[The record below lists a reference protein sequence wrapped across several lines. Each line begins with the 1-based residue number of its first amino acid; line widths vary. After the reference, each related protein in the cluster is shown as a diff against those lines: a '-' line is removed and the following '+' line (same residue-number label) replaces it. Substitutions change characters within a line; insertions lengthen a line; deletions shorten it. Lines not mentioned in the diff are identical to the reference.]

1 MKQNL
6 AEVIAVFPNQI
17 KITVD
22 NIDKFI
28 HESGVTKVTVGSY
41 IEISDNDDVKLIA
54 IIENYSI
61 EVTTKDD
68 GNGNK
73 EKKYIIE
80 AMPLGILDNGKFTR
94 GGDNIAIPP
103 KSAKVASLDD
113 IKAIYESSIDEKEK
127 FEFSSLSRNRDIR
140 VPVNGD
146 KFFNKHIAV
155 VGSTGSGK
163 SHTVSKIIQNAV
175 NAKKDSYPGLNNSH
189 VVIFDIHS
197 EYKTAFPNA
206 QYLDIAN
213 LVIPYW
219 LLNSEELED
228 FFIDTEAN
236 DHNQRTVFQEA
247 ITRNKKQKFIGNI
260 DLIHYGTPSFFDI
273 QDIVNYINNRNN
285 EKQKDNIIKWKS
297 SSGEFEFNE
306 NTAENLFEKNLTPTG
321 SAATGTLNGKFTNFI
336 NRLENKI
343 NDKRLDF
350 LLGDKAK
357 NITFEETLR
366 QFLSYKTDSTSNV
379 TIIDLSGVPFE
390 VLNITVSLISRLLFE
405 FGFYSKKYHDS
416 KETEIP
422 LLLVYEEAHKYVP
435 KSNLSKFR
443 SSTLAIERIVKE
455 GRKYG
460 VTAMIV
466 SQRPSEISETIF
478 SQCSNFIA
486 MRLTNPNDQSYVS
499 KLLPDT
505 LNALIGTLPSLQQGE
520 AILIGEAVVMPSLI
534 CMDKCSPEPSSS
546 DIKYLQ
552 VWKKSWIDIAFNS
565 LIDNWNKN

>member
-1 MKQNL
+1 MEQNL

-17 KITVD
+17 KIAVD
-22 NIDKFI
+22 NIDEFI
-28 HESGVTKVTVGSY
+28 NHSGVKKVTVGSY
-41 IEISDNDDVKLIA
+41 IEISDNEDVKLIA

-61 EVTTKDD
+61 EVTAKDVES
-68 GNGNK
+68 GNK
-73 EKKYIIE
+73 EKRYIIE
-80 AMPLGILDNGKFTR
+80 AMTLGIFDNGKFTR

-103 KSAKVASLDD
+103 KNAKVASIDD
-113 IKAIYESSIDEKEK
+113 INSIYESSIEEKEK
-127 FEFSSLSRNRDIR
+127 FEFSCLSRNRDIR

-175 NAKKDSYPGLNNSH
+175 SAKEGSYTELNNSH
-189 VVIFDIHS
+189 IVIFDIHS
-197 EYKTAFPNA
+197 EYKTAFPDS
-206 QYLDIAN
+206 QYLDISN

-236 DHNQRTVFQEA
+236 DHNQRNVFKEAVIKYKQE
-247 ITRNKKQKFIGNI
+247 NVSEPLKEKV
-260 DLIHYGTPSFFDI
+260 HYDSPILFDI
-273 QDIVNYINNRNN
+273 AKVFEHVNDKNN
-285 EKQKDNIIKWKS
+285 ELIKTGETY
-297 SSGEFEFNE
+297 SSGEKKGQ
-306 NTAENLFEKNLTPTG
+306 EKTTQG
-321 SAATGTLNGKFTNFI
+321 SLYGKLTNFS

-350 LLGDKAK
+350 LLGEKAK
-357 NITFEETLR
+357 TITFEDTLR
-366 QFLSYKTDSTSNV
+366 QFLSYKTDNTSNV

-405 FGFYSKKYHDS
+405 FGFYSKKYHTS

-505 LNALIGTLPSLQQGE
+505 LNALIDTLPSLQQGE
-520 AILIGEAVVMPSLI
+520 AILIGESVVMPSLI
-534 CMDKCSPEPSSS
+534 YMDKCSPEPSSS

-552 VWKKSWIDIAFNS
+552 VWKESWKDVAFSS

>member
-1 MKQNL
+1 MEQSL

-17 KITVD
+17 KIAVD
-22 NIDKFI
+22 NIDEFI
-28 HESGVTKVTVGSY
+28 NHSGVKKVTVGSY

-61 EVTTKDD
+61 EVTTNDD
-68 GNGNK
+68 GSGNK
-73 EKKYIIE
+73 DKRYIIE

-103 KSAKVASLDD
+103 KNAKVASIDD
-113 IKAIYESSIDEKEK
+113 IKAIYESSIEEKEK

-175 NAKKDSYPGLNNSH
+175 SAKEDSYTGLNNSH
-189 VVIFDIHS
+189 IVIFDIHS
-197 EYKTAFPNA
+197 EYKTAFHNA
-206 QYLDIAN
+206 QYLDITN

-236 DHNQRTVFQEA
+236 DHNQRNVFKEA
-247 ITRNKKQKFIGNI
+247 VIKYKKENVEEALKEKV
-260 DLIHYGTPSFFDI
+260 HYDSPILFDI
-273 QDIVNYINNRNN
+273 AKVFEYVNDKNN
-285 EKQKDNIIKWKS
+285 EMVDGARDKKA
-297 SSGEFEFNE
+297 G
-306 NTAENLFEKNLTPTG
+306 P
-321 SAATGTLNGKFTNFI
+321 LNGKLSNFV

-350 LLGDKAK
+350 LLGEKAK
-357 NITFEETLR
+357 TITFEDTLK
-366 QFLSYKTDSTSNV
+366 QFLSYKTDNTSNV

-405 FGFYSKKYHDS
+405 FGFYSKKYHTS

-435 KSNLSKFR
+435 KSSLSKFR

-505 LNALIGTLPSLQQGE
+505 LNALIDTLPSLQQGE

-534 CMDKCSPEPSSS
+534 YMDKCSPEPSSS

-552 VWKKSWIDIAFNS
+552 VWKESWKDVVFSS

>member
-1 MKQNL
+1 MPQNL

-17 KITVD
+17 RIAVD
-22 NIDKFI
+22 NIDEFI
-28 HESGVTKVTVGSY
+28 NNSGVEKVTVGSY
-41 IEISDNDDVKLIA
+41 IEISDNNDVKLIA

-61 EVTTKDD
+61 EVTTKEDES
-68 GNGNK
+68 GKK
-73 EKKYIIE
+73 EKRYIIE
-80 AMPLGILDNGKFTR
+80 VMPLGILNNGKFTR

-127 FEFSSLSRNRDIR
+127 FEFSSLSRNRSIR
-140 VPVNGD
+140 VSVNGD

-163 SHTVSKIIQNAV
+163 SHTVSKLIQNAV
-175 NAKKDSYPGLNNSH
+175 SVKEGTYSGLNNSH
-189 VVIFDIHS
+189 IIIFDIHS
-197 EYKTAFPNA
+197 EYQSAFPDA
-206 QYLDIAN
+206 QYLDISN

-228 FFIDTEAN
+228 FFLDTEAN
-236 DHNQRTVFQEA
+236 DHNQRNVFKEA
-247 ITRNKKQKFIGNI
+247 VVIYKKENITDSQLKEKV
-260 DLIHYGTPSFFDI
+260 HYDSPILFDI
-273 QDIVNYINNRNN
+273 AKVFTYVDDKNN
-285 EKQKDNIIKWKS
+285 EMVDGARDKKA
-297 SSGEFEFNE
+297 G
-306 NTAENLFEKNLTPTG
+306 P
-321 SAATGTLNGKFTNFI
+321 LNGKLSNFV

-343 NDKRLDF
+343 NDIRLDF
-350 LLGDKAK
+350 LLGAKAK
-357 NITFEETLR
+357 TITFEETLR
-366 QFLSYKTDSTSNV
+366 QFLSYKADSTSNV

-405 FGFYSKKYHDS
+405 FSFYSKKYHVTKAS
-416 KETEIP
+416 ETP

-505 LNALIGTLPSLQQGE
+505 LNALIDTLPSLQQGE
-520 AILIGEAVVMPSLI
+520 AILIGEAIVMPSLI
-534 CMDKCSPEPSSS
+534 YMDKCNPEPSSS

-552 VWKKSWIDIAFNS
+552 VWKEQWKDVAFND
-565 LIDNWNKN
+565 LIKQWSKN

>member
-1 MKQNL
+1 
-6 AEVIAVFPNQI
+6 
-17 KITVD
+17 
-22 NIDKFI
+22 
-28 HESGVTKVTVGSY
+28 
-41 IEISDNDDVKLIA
+41 LIA

-61 EVTTKDD
+61 EVTTKEDE
-68 GNGNK
+68 GGKK
-73 EKKYIIE
+73 EKRYIIE
-80 AMPLGILDNGKFTR
+80 AMPLGILENGKFTR

-163 SHTVSKIIQNAV
+163 SHTVSKLIQNAV
-175 NAKKDSYPGLNNSH
+175 SAKEATYAGLNNSH
-189 VVIFDIHS
+189 IVIFDIHS
-197 EYKTAFPNA
+197 EYQTAFPDA
-206 QYLDIAN
+206 QYLDISN

-228 FFIDTEAN
+228 FFIDSEAN
-236 DHNQRTVFQEA
+236 DHNQRNVFKEA
-247 ITRNKKQKFIGNI
+247 VVMYKKENVEETLKEKV
-260 DLIHYGTPSFFDI
+260 HYDSPVLFDI
-273 QDIVNYINNRNN
+273 AKVFEHVKN
-285 EKQKDNIIKWKS
+285 KDTEMVDGARDKKA
-297 SSGEFEFNE
+297 G
-306 NTAENLFEKNLTPTG
+306 P
-321 SAATGTLNGKFTNFI
+321 LNGKLSNFVS
-336 NRLENKI
+336 RLENKI

-350 LLGDKAK
+350 LLGEKAK
-357 NITFEETLR
+357 NIKFEETLR

-405 FGFYSKKYHDS
+405 FGFYSKKHHAS
-416 KETEIP
+416 KESETP

-435 KSNLSKFR
+435 KSSLSKFR

-505 LNALIGTLPSLQQGE
+505 LNSLINTLPSLQQGE
-520 AILIGEAVVMPSLI
+520 AILIGEAIVMPSLI
-534 CMDKCSPEPSSS
+534 YMDQCVPEPSSS

-552 VWKKSWIDIAFNS
+552 VWKEAWKDVAFVD
-565 LIDNWNKN
+565 LIDKWNKH

>member
-1 MKQNL
+1 MPQNL
-6 AEVIAVFPNQI
+6 AEVIAVFPNQV
-17 KITVD
+17 KIAVD
-22 NIDKFI
+22 NIDEFI
-28 HESGVTKVTVGSY
+28 HQSGVEKVTVGSY
-41 IEISDNDDVKLIA
+41 IEISDNDEVKLIA

-68 GNGNK
+68 ANGNK
-73 EKKYIIE
+73 EKRYIIE
-80 AMPLGILDNGKFTR
+80 AMPLGILDHGKFTR

-113 IKAIYESSIDEKEK
+113 VKAIYESSIEEKEK
-127 FEFSSLSRNRDIR
+127 FEFSSLSRNREIR

-175 NAKKDSYPGLNNSH
+175 NSKEGSYSGLNNSH
-189 VVIFDIHS
+189 IVIFDIHS
-197 EYKTAFPNA
+197 EYKSAFPVA
-206 QYLDIAN
+206 QYLDITN

-236 DHNQRTVFQEA
+236 DHNQRNIFKEA
-247 ITRNKKQKFIGNI
+247 VVKYKKENVVEALREKVQYDSPI
-260 DLIHYGTPSFFDI
+260 LFDI
-273 QDIVNYINNRNN
+273 VKVFNYVNEKNN
-285 EKQKDNIIKWKS
+285 EMVDGARDKKA
-297 SSGEFEFNE
+297 G
-306 NTAENLFEKNLTPTG
+306 P
-321 SAATGTLNGKFTNFI
+321 LNGKLSNFV

-350 LLGDKAK
+350 LLGNNAK
-357 NITFEETLR
+357 TISFEETLR
-366 QFLSYKTDSTSNV
+366 QFLSYKTENTSNV

-405 FGFYSKKYHDS
+405 FGFYSKKYHSS
-416 KETEIP
+416 KETETP

-478 SQCSNFIA
+478 SQCSNFIS

-505 LNALIGTLPSLQQGE
+505 LNSLINTLPSLQQGE
-520 AILIGEAVVMPSLI
+520 AILIGEAIVMPSLI
-534 CMDKCSPEPSSS
+534 YMDKCVLEPSSS

-552 VWKKSWIDIAFNS
+552 VWKEAWKDVVFSD
-565 LIDNWNKN
+565 LIEKWNQN

>member
-1 MKQNL
+1 MKENL

-17 KITVD
+17 KIAVD
-22 NIDKFI
+22 NIDEFI
-28 HESGVTKVTVGSY
+28 NHSGVKKVTVGSY
-41 IEISDNDDVKLIA
+41 IEISDNEDVKLIA

-68 GNGNK
+68 GSGNK
-73 EKKYIIE
+73 EKRYIIE
-80 AMPLGILDNGKFTR
+80 AMPLGILDSGKFTR

-103 KSAKVASLDD
+103 KNAKVASIDD
-113 IKAIYESSIDEKEK
+113 IKAIYESSIEEKEK

-175 NAKKDSYPGLNNSH
+175 SAKEGSYTKLNNSH
-189 VVIFDIHS
+189 IVIFDIHS
-197 EYKTAFPNA
+197 EYKTAFSDS
-206 QYLDIAN
+206 QYLDISN

-228 FFIDTEAN
+228 FFIDSEAN
-236 DHNQRTVFQEA
+236 DHNQRNVFKEA
-247 ITRNKKQKFIGNI
+247 VIKYKKENVAEPLKEKV
-260 DLIHYGTPSFFDI
+260 HYDSPILFDI
-273 QDIVNYINNRNN
+273 AKVFEHVKNKDTEMVAGKTG
-285 EKQKDNIIKWKS
+285 EKM
-297 SSGEFEFNE
+297 G
-306 NTAENLFEKNLTPTG
+306 P
-321 SAATGTLNGKFTNFI
+321 LNGKLSNFV

-350 LLGDKAK
+350 LLGEKAK
-357 NITFEETLR
+357 IITFEDTLK
-366 QFLSYKTDSTSNV
+366 QFLSYKTDNTSNV

-405 FGFYSKKYHDS
+405 FGFYSKKYHIK

-505 LNALIGTLPSLQQGE
+505 LNALIDTLPSLQQGE
-520 AILIGEAVVMPSLI
+520 AILIGESVVMPSLI
-534 CMDKCSPEPSSS
+534 YMDKCSPEPSSS

-552 VWKKSWIDIAFNS
+552 VWKESWKDVAFSS

>member
-1 MKQNL
+1 MPQNL

-17 KITVD
+17 RIAVD
-22 NIDKFI
+22 NIDEFI
-28 HESGVTKVTVGSY
+28 NHSGVEKVTVGSY
-41 IEISDNDDVKLIA
+41 IEISDNNDVKLIA

-61 EVTTKDD
+61 EVTTKEDES
-68 GNGNK
+68 GKK
-73 EKKYIIE
+73 EKRYIIE
-80 AMPLGILDNGKFTR
+80 AMPLGILNNGKFTR

-127 FEFSSLSRNRDIR
+127 FEFSSLSRNRSIR
-140 VPVNGD
+140 VSVNGD

-163 SHTVSKIIQNAV
+163 SHTVSKLIQNAV
-175 NAKKDSYPGLNNSH
+175 SAKEGTYTGLNNSH
-189 VVIFDIHS
+189 IIIFDIHS
-197 EYKTAFPNA
+197 EYQSAFPDA
-206 QYLDIAN
+206 QYLDISN

-228 FFIDTEAN
+228 FFLDTEAN
-236 DHNQRTVFQEA
+236 DHNQRNVFKEA
-247 ITRNKKQKFIGNI
+247 VVIYKKENITDPQLKEKV
-260 DLIHYGTPSFFDI
+260 HYDSPILFDI
-273 QDIVNYINNRNN
+273 AKVFTYVDDKNN
-285 EKQKDNIIKWKS
+285 EMVDGARDKKA
-297 SSGEFEFNE
+297 G
-306 NTAENLFEKNLTPTG
+306 P
-321 SAATGTLNGKFTNFI
+321 LNGKLSNFV

-343 NDKRLDF
+343 NDIRLDF
-350 LLGDKAK
+350 LLGAKAK
-357 NITFEETLR
+357 TITFEETLR
-366 QFLSYKTDSTSNV
+366 QFLSYKADSTSNV

-405 FGFYSKKYHDS
+405 FSFYSKKYHVS
-416 KETEIP
+416 KESETP

-505 LNALIGTLPSLQQGE
+505 LNALIDTLPSLQQGE
-520 AILIGEAVVMPSLI
+520 AILIGEAIVMPSLI
-534 CMDKCSPEPSSS
+534 YMDKCNPEPSSS

-552 VWKKSWIDIAFNS
+552 VWKEQWKDVAFND
-565 LIDNWNKN
+565 LIKQWSKN

>member
-1 MKQNL
+1 MEQSL

-17 KITVD
+17 KIAVD
-22 NIDKFI
+22 NIDEFI
-28 HESGVTKVTVGSY
+28 NHSGVKKVTVGSY

-68 GNGNK
+68 GSGNK
-73 EKKYIIE
+73 DKRYIIE

-103 KSAKVASLDD
+103 KNAKVASIDD
-113 IKAIYESSIDEKEK
+113 IKAIYESSIEEKEK

-175 NAKKDSYPGLNNSH
+175 SAKEDSYTGLNNSH
-189 VVIFDIHS
+189 IVIFDIHS
-197 EYKTAFPNA
+197 EYKTAFHNA
-206 QYLDIAN
+206 QYLDITN

-236 DHNQRTVFQEA
+236 DHNQRNVFKEA
-247 ITRNKKQKFIGNI
+247 VIKYKKENVEEALKEKV
-260 DLIHYGTPSFFDI
+260 HYDSPILFDI
-273 QDIVNYINNRNN
+273 AKVFEYVNDKNN
-285 EKQKDNIIKWKS
+285 EMVDGARDKKA
-297 SSGEFEFNE
+297 G
-306 NTAENLFEKNLTPTG
+306 P
-321 SAATGTLNGKFTNFI
+321 LNGKLSNFV

-350 LLGDKAK
+350 LLGEKAK
-357 NITFEETLR
+357 TITFEDTLK
-366 QFLSYKTDSTSNV
+366 QFLSYKTDNTSNV

-405 FGFYSKKYHDS
+405 FWFYSKKYHTS

-435 KSNLSKFR
+435 KSSLSKFR

-505 LNALIGTLPSLQQGE
+505 LNALIDTLPSLQQGE

-534 CMDKCSPEPSSS
+534 YMDKCSPEPSSS

-552 VWKKSWIDIAFNS
+552 VWKESWKDVVFSS

>member
-1 MKQNL
+1 VRAK
-6 AEVIAVFPNQI
+6 E
-17 KITVD
+17 
-22 NIDKFI
+22 
-28 HESGVTKVTVGSY
+28 GSY
-41 IEISDNDDVKLIA
+41 TE
-54 IIENYSI
+54 
-61 EVTTKDD
+61 
-68 GNGNK
+68 
-73 EKKYIIE
+73 
-80 AMPLGILDNGKFTR
+80 
-94 GGDNIAIPP
+94 
-103 KSAKVASLDD
+103 
-113 IKAIYESSIDEKEK
+113 
-127 FEFSSLSRNRDIR
+127 
-140 VPVNGD
+140 
-146 KFFNKHIAV
+146 
-155 VGSTGSGK
+155 
-163 SHTVSKIIQNAV
+163 
-175 NAKKDSYPGLNNSH
+175 LNNSH
-189 VVIFDIHS
+189 IVIFDIHS
-197 EYKTAFPNA
+197 EYKTAFPDS
-206 QYLDIAN
+206 QYLDISN

-236 DHNQRTVFQEA
+236 DHNQRNVFKEAVIKYKQE
-247 ITRNKKQKFIGNI
+247 NVSEPLKEKV
-260 DLIHYGTPSFFDI
+260 HYDSPILFDI
-273 QDIVNYINNRNN
+273 AKVFEHVNDKNN
-285 EKQKDNIIKWKS
+285 ELIKTGETY
-297 SSGEFEFNE
+297 SSGEKKGQ
-306 NTAENLFEKNLTPTG
+306 EKTTQG
-321 SAATGTLNGKFTNFI
+321 SLYGKLTNFS

-350 LLGDKAK
+350 LLGEKAK
-357 NITFEETLR
+357 TITFEDTLR
-366 QFLSYKTDSTSNV
+366 QFLSYKTDNTSNV

-405 FGFYSKKYHDS
+405 FGFYSKKYHTS

-505 LNALIGTLPSLQQGE
+505 LNALIDTLPSLQQGE
-520 AILIGEAVVMPSLI
+520 AILIGESVVMPSLI
-534 CMDKCSPEPSSS
+534 YMDKCSPEPSSS

-552 VWKKSWIDIAFNS
+552 VWKESWKDVAFSS

>member
-1 MKQNL
+1 MPNL
-6 AEVIAVFPNQI
+6 AEVVAVFPNQI
-17 KITVD
+17 RIAVD
-22 NIDKFI
+22 NIDEFI

-68 GNGNK
+68 GSGNK
-73 EKKYIIE
+73 EKRYIIE
-80 AMPLGILDNGKFTR
+80 AMPLGILEDGIFTR

-113 IKAIYESSIDEKEK
+113 IKAIYESSIDAKEK
-127 FEFSSLSRNRDIR
+127 FEFSSLSRNRSIR
-140 VPVNGD
+140 VAVNGD

-163 SHTVSKIIQNAV
+163 SHTVSKLIQNAV
-175 NAKKDSYPGLNNSH
+175 SAKEGSYTGLNNSH
-189 VVIFDIHS
+189 IVIFDIHS
-197 EYKTAFPNA
+197 EYQSAFPDA
-206 QYLDIAN
+206 QYLDISN

-247 ITRNKKQKFIGNI
+247 ITKNKKQKFEG
-260 DLIHYGTPSFFDI
+260 DKELIHYGTPSFFDI
-273 QDIVNYINNRNN
+273 QDIINYISNRNN
-285 EKQKDNIIKWKS
+285 EKQKDNIIKWKNATE
-297 SSGEFEFNE
+297 EFEFDE
-306 NTAENLFEKNLTPTG
+306 TTAEKLFEKGLTPTG
-321 SAATGTLNGKFTNFI
+321 SAASGTLNGKFTNFI

-350 LLGDKAK
+350 LLGNKAK
-357 NITFEETLR
+357 DITFEDTLR

-405 FGFYSKKYHDS
+405 FGFYSKKYHAS
-416 KETEIP
+416 KESETP
-422 LLLVYEEAHKYVP
+422 VLLVYEEAHKYVP
-435 KSNLSKFR
+435 KSSLSKFR

-505 LNALIGTLPSLQQGE
+505 LNSLINTLPSLQQGE
-520 AILIGEAVVMPSLI
+520 AILIGEAIVMPSLI
-534 CMDKCSPEPSSS
+534 YMDKCEPEPSSS

-552 VWKKSWIDIAFNS
+552 VWKEAWKDVAFVD
-565 LIDNWNKN
+565 LIEKWNKH

>member
-1 MKQNL
+1 MPNL

-17 KITVD
+17 KIAVD
-22 NIDKFI
+22 NINEFI
-28 HESGVTKVTVGSY
+28 NESKVEKVTVGSY

-61 EVTTKDD
+61 EIV
-68 GNGNK
+68 
-73 EKKYIIE
+73 EKKGIGEKRYIIE
-80 AMPLGILDNGKFTR
+80 AMPLGILEDGKFTR

-113 IKAIYESSIDEKEK
+113 IKAIYESSISEKEK
-127 FEFSSLSRNRDIR
+127 FEFSSLSRNKDIR

-163 SHTVSKIIQNAV
+163 SHTVSKLIQNAV
-175 NAKKDSYPGLNNSH
+175 SAKEGSYAGLNNSH
-189 VVIFDIHS
+189 IVIFDIHS
-197 EYKTAFPNA
+197 EYQTAFPDA
-206 QYLDIAN
+206 QYLDITN
-213 LVIPYW
+213 LVMPYW

-236 DHNQRTVFQEA
+236 DHNQRNVFKEA
-247 ITRNKKQKFIGNI
+247 VVVYKKENAGLVPLDKV
-260 DLIHYGTPSFFDI
+260 HYDSPIPFDI
-273 QDIVNYINNRNN
+273 KKVFEHVKN
-285 EKQKDNIIKWKS
+285 KDTEMVDGARDKKA
-297 SSGEFEFNE
+297 G
-306 NTAENLFEKNLTPTG
+306 P
-321 SAATGTLNGKFTNFI
+321 LNGKLSNFV

-350 LLGDKAK
+350 LLGDKTK
-357 NITFEETLR
+357 IITFEETLR

-405 FGFYSKKYHDS
+405 FGFYSKKYHDK
-416 KETEIP
+416 KESETP

-486 MRLTNPNDQSYVS
+486 MRLTNPNDQGYVA

-505 LNALIGTLPSLQQGE
+505 LSSLINTLPSLQQGE
-520 AILIGEAVVMPSLI
+520 AILIGEAIVMPSLI
-534 CMDKCSPEPSSS
+534 IMDECDLKPSSS

-552 VWKKSWIDIAFNS
+552 VWKESWKDVVFAD
-565 LIDNWNKN
+565 LINGIKIRK

>member
-1 MKQNL
+1 MEQNL

-17 KITVD
+17 KIAVD
-22 NIDKFI
+22 NIDEFI
-28 HESGVTKVTVGSY
+28 NHSGVKKVTVGSY
-41 IEISDNDDVKLIA
+41 IEISDNEDVKLIA

-61 EVTTKDD
+61 EVTAKDVES
-68 GNGNK
+68 GNK
-73 EKKYIIE
+73 EKRYIIE

-103 KSAKVASLDD
+103 KNAKVASIDD
-113 IKAIYESSIDEKEK
+113 INSIYESSIEEKEK
-127 FEFSSLSRNRDIR
+127 FEFSCLSRNRDIR

-175 NAKKDSYPGLNNSH
+175 SAKEGSYTELNNSH
-189 VVIFDIHS
+189 IVIFDIHS
-197 EYKTAFPNA
+197 EYKTAFPDSH
-206 QYLDIAN
+206 YLDISN

-236 DHNQRTVFQEA
+236 DHNQRNVFKEAVIKYKQE
-247 ITRNKKQKFIGNI
+247 NVSEPLKEKV
-260 DLIHYGTPSFFDI
+260 HYDSPILFDI
-273 QDIVNYINNRNN
+273 AKVFEHVNDKNN
-285 EKQKDNIIKWKS
+285 ELIKTGETY
-297 SSGEFEFNE
+297 SSGEKKGQ
-306 NTAENLFEKNLTPTG
+306 EKTTQG
-321 SAATGTLNGKFTNFI
+321 SLYGKLTNFS

-350 LLGDKAK
+350 LLGEKAK
-357 NITFEETLR
+357 TITFEDTLR
-366 QFLSYKTDSTSNV
+366 QFLSYKTDNTSNV

-405 FGFYSKKYHDS
+405 FGFYSKKYHTS

-505 LNALIGTLPSLQQGE
+505 LNALIDTLPSLQQGE
-520 AILIGEAVVMPSLI
+520 AILIGESVVMPSLI
-534 CMDKCSPEPSSS
+534 YMDKCSPEPSSS

-552 VWKKSWIDIAFNS
+552 VWKESWKDVAFSS

>member
-1 MKQNL
+1 MPQNL
-6 AEVIAVFPNQI
+6 AEVIAVFPNQV
-17 KITVD
+17 KIAVD
-22 NIDKFI
+22 NIDEFI
-28 HESGVTKVTVGSY
+28 HQSGVEKVTVGSY
-41 IEISDNDDVKLIA
+41 IEISDNDEVKLIA

-68 GNGNK
+68 ANGNK
-73 EKKYIIE
+73 EKRYIIE
-80 AMPLGILDNGKFTR
+80 AMPLGILDHGKFTR

-113 IKAIYESSIDEKEK
+113 VKAIYESSIEEKEK
-127 FEFSSLSRNRDIR
+127 FEFSSLSRNREIR

-175 NAKKDSYPGLNNSH
+175 NSKEGSYSGLNNSH
-189 VVIFDIHS
+189 IVIFDIHS
-197 EYKTAFPNA
+197 EYKSAFPVA
-206 QYLDIAN
+206 QYLDITN

-236 DHNQRTVFQEA
+236 DHNQRNIFKEA
-247 ITRNKKQKFIGNI
+247 VVKYKKENVVEALREKV
-260 DLIHYGTPSFFDI
+260 HYDSPILFDI
-273 QDIVNYINNRNN
+273 VKVFNYVNEKNN
-285 EKQKDNIIKWKS
+285 EMVDGARDKKA
-297 SSGEFEFNE
+297 G
-306 NTAENLFEKNLTPTG
+306 P
-321 SAATGTLNGKFTNFI
+321 LNGKLSNFV

-350 LLGDKAK
+350 LLGNNAK
-357 NITFEETLR
+357 TISFEETLR
-366 QFLSYKTDSTSNV
+366 QFLSYKTENTSNV

-405 FGFYSKKYHDS
+405 FGFYSKKYHSS
-416 KETEIP
+416 KETETP

-478 SQCSNFIA
+478 SQCSNFIS

-505 LNALIGTLPSLQQGE
+505 LNSLINTLPSLQQGE
-520 AILIGEAVVMPSLI
+520 AILIGEAIVMPSLI
-534 CMDKCSPEPSSS
+534 YMDKCVLEPSSS

-552 VWKKSWIDIAFNS
+552 VWKEAWKDVVFSD
-565 LIDNWNKN
+565 LIEKWNQN

>member
-1 MKQNL
+1 MEQNL

-17 KITVD
+17 KIAVD
-22 NIDKFI
+22 NIDEFI
-28 HESGVTKVTVGSY
+28 NHSGVKKVTVGSY
-41 IEISDNDDVKLIA
+41 IEISDNEDVKLIA

-61 EVTTKDD
+61 EVTAKDVES
-68 GNGNK
+68 GNK
-73 EKKYIIE
+73 EKRYIIE

-103 KSAKVASLDD
+103 KNAKVASIDD
-113 IKAIYESSIDEKEK
+113 INSIYESSIEEKEK
-127 FEFSSLSRNRDIR
+127 FEFSCLSRNRDIR

-175 NAKKDSYPGLNNSH
+175 SAKEGSYTELNNSH
-189 VVIFDIHS
+189 IVIFDIHS
-197 EYKTAFPNA
+197 EYKTAFPDS
-206 QYLDIAN
+206 QYLDISN

-236 DHNQRTVFQEA
+236 DHNQRNVFKEAVIKYKQE
-247 ITRNKKQKFIGNI
+247 NVSEPLKEKV
-260 DLIHYGTPSFFDI
+260 HYDSPILFDI
-273 QDIVNYINNRNN
+273 AKVFEHVNDKNN
-285 EKQKDNIIKWKS
+285 ELIKTGETY
-297 SSGEFEFNE
+297 SSGEKKGQ
-306 NTAENLFEKNLTPTG
+306 EKTTQG
-321 SAATGTLNGKFTNFI
+321 SLYGKLTNFS

-350 LLGDKAK
+350 LLGEKAK
-357 NITFEETLR
+357 TITFEDTLR
-366 QFLSYKTDSTSNV
+366 QFLSYKTDNTSNV

-405 FGFYSKKYHDS
+405 FGFYSKKYHTS

-505 LNALIGTLPSLQQGE
+505 LNALIDTLPSLQQGE
-520 AILIGEAVVMPSLI
+520 AILIGESVVMPSLI
-534 CMDKCSPEPSSS
+534 YMDKCSPEPSSS

-552 VWKKSWIDIAFNS
+552 VWKESWKDVAFSS

>member
-1 MKQNL
+1 MQNL

-17 KITVD
+17 KIAVD
-22 NIDKFI
+22 NINEFI
-28 HESGVTKVTVGSY
+28 NRSGVKKVTVGSY

-61 EVTTKDD
+61 EIV
-68 GNGNK
+68 
-73 EKKYIIE
+73 EKKGVGEKRYIIE
-80 AMPLGILDNGKFTR
+80 AMPLGILENGKFTR

-103 KSAKVASLDD
+103 KSAKVASLAD
-113 IKAIYESSIDEKEK
+113 IKAIYESSISVKEK
-127 FEFSSLSRNRDIR
+127 FEFSSLSRNKDIR

-163 SHTVSKIIQNAV
+163 SHTVSKLIQNAV
-175 NAKKDSYPGLNNSH
+175 SAKEGSYAGLNNSH
-189 VVIFDIHS
+189 IVIFDIHS
-197 EYKTAFPNA
+197 EYQTAFPDA
-206 QYLDIAN
+206 QYLDITN

-236 DHNQRTVFQEA
+236 DHNQRNVFKEA
-247 ITRNKKQKFIGNI
+247 VVMYKKENAGSVPSDKV
-260 DLIHYGTPSFFDI
+260 HYDSPIAFDI
-273 QDIVNYINNRNN
+273 KKVFEFVNDKNT
-285 EKQKDNIIKWKS
+285 ETIK
-297 SSGEFEFNE
+297 SGEVY
-306 NTAENLFEKNLTPTG
+306 ASGEKKGQEKTTQG
-321 SAATGTLNGKFTNFI
+321 SLHGKLTNFA

-350 LLGDKAK
+350 LLGDKTK
-357 NITFEETLR
+357 IITFEETLR

-405 FGFYSKKYHDS
+405 FGFYSKKYHDK
-416 KETEIP
+416 KESETP
-422 LLLVYEEAHKYVP
+422 LLLIYEEAHKYVP

-486 MRLTNPNDQSYVS
+486 MRLTNPNDQSYVA

-505 LNALIGTLPSLQQGE
+505 LSSLINTLPSLQQGE
-520 AILIGEAVVMPSLI
+520 AILIGEAIVMPSLI
-534 CMDKCSPEPSSS
+534 TMDECDPKPSSS

-552 VWKKSWIDIAFNS
+552 VWKESWKDVAFAD
-565 LIDNWNKN
+565 LINGIKIRK

>member
-1 MKQNL
+1 MEQNL

-17 KITVD
+17 KIAVD
-22 NIDKFI
+22 NIDEFI
-28 HESGVTKVTVGSY
+28 NHSGVKKVTVGSY
-41 IEISDNDDVKLIA
+41 IEISDNEDVKLIA

-61 EVTTKDD
+61 EVTAKDVES
-68 GNGNK
+68 GNK
-73 EKKYIIE
+73 EKRYIIE

-103 KSAKVASLDD
+103 KNAKVASIDD
-113 IKAIYESSIDEKEK
+113 INSIYESSIEEKEK
-127 FEFSSLSRNRDIR
+127 FEFSCLSRNRDIR

-175 NAKKDSYPGLNNSH
+175 SAKEGSYTELNNSH
-189 VVIFDIHS
+189 IVIFDIHS
-197 EYKTAFPNA
+197 EYKTAFPDS
-206 QYLDIAN
+206 QYLDISN

-236 DHNQRTVFQEA
+236 DHNQRNVFKEAVIKYKQE
-247 ITRNKKQKFIGNI
+247 NVSEPLKEKV
-260 DLIHYGTPSFFDI
+260 HYDSPILFDI
-273 QDIVNYINNRNN
+273 AKVFEHVNDKNN
-285 EKQKDNIIKWKS
+285 ELIKTGETY
-297 SSGEFEFNE
+297 SSGEKKGQ
-306 NTAENLFEKNLTPTG
+306 EKTTQG
-321 SAATGTLNGKFTNFI
+321 SLYGKLTNFS

-350 LLGDKAK
+350 LLGEKAK
-357 NITFEETLR
+357 TITFEDTLR
-366 QFLSYKTDSTSNV
+366 QFLSYKTDNKSNV

-405 FGFYSKKYHDS
+405 FGFYSKKYHTS

-505 LNALIGTLPSLQQGE
+505 LNALIDTLPSLQQGE
-520 AILIGEAVVMPSLI
+520 AILIGESVVMPSLI
-534 CMDKCSPEPSSS
+534 YMDKCSPEPSSS

-552 VWKKSWIDIAFNS
+552 VWKESWKDVAFSS